1 MKLYCAD
8 CMDILKGI
16 PEGSIDM
23 ILCDM
28 PYGTTRNKWDVIIP
42 LDPLWAQYRRI
53 IKSNGVIALH
63 SDMPFTA
70 ALVSAGKDLYRY
82 ELIWVKENGSDF
94 LNANRKP
101 LKAHESI
108 QIFYKHQPTYNKQ
121 YVDGKPYKNRSGQR
135 REASQN
141 WGKFRDGILTD
152 CSDGKR
158 SPTTILKFPRENGLH
173 PTQKP
178 VKLEEWL
185 IKTYTNPGETVLD
198 NCMGSGTTGVAC
210 INTNRDF
217 IGIEKN
223 PDYYKTAI
231 SRIKEAQDNGKQ
243 GNQKKQPDHD

>member
-23 ILCDM
+23 ILCDL

-42 LDPLWAQYRRI
+42 LEPLWAQYRRI

-108 QIFYKHQPTYNKQ
+108 QIFFDILPTAKAGGFLHQPPLFEMSSHFILLPLRSFLIFDILLDSFKRCATDSGNKIAIRP
-121 YVDGKPYKNRSGQR
+121 KSRHPRS
-135 REASQN
+135 
-141 WGKFRDGILTD
+141 
-152 CSDGKR
+152 
-158 SPTTILKFPRENGLH
+158 
-173 PTQKP
+173 
-178 VKLEEWL
+178 
-185 IKTYTNPGETVLD
+185 
-198 NCMGSGTTGVAC
+198 
-210 INTNRDF
+210 
-217 IGIEKN
+217 
-223 PDYYKTAI
+223 
-231 SRIKEAQDNGKQ
+231 
-243 GNQKKQPDHD
+243 

>member
-23 ILCDM
+23 ILCDL

-42 LDPLWAQYRRI
+42 LEPLWAQYRRI

-108 QIFYKHQPTYNKQ
+108 QIFFDILPTAKAGGFTAQ
-121 YVDGKPYKNRSGQR
+121 YD
-135 REASQN
+135 
-141 WGKFRDGILTD
+141 
-152 CSDGKR
+152 
-158 SPTTILKFPRENGLH
+158 
-173 PTQKP
+173 
-178 VKLEEWL
+178 
-185 IKTYTNPGETVLD
+185 
-198 NCMGSGTTGVAC
+198 
-210 INTNRDF
+210 
-217 IGIEKN
+217 
-223 PDYYKTAI
+223 KTAI

>member
-23 ILCDM
+23 ILCDL

-42 LDPLWAQYRRI
+42 LEPLWAQYRRI
-53 IKSNGVIALH
+53 IKNNGVIALH

-121 YVDGKPYKNRSGQR
+121 YADGKPYKNRGGAKAKDFPKTGES
-135 REASQN
+135 
-141 WGKFRDGILTD
+141 FV
-152 CSDGKR
+152 
-158 SPTTILKFPRENGLH
+158 TT
-173 PTQKP
+173 
-178 VKLEEWL
+178 
-185 IKTYTNPGETVLD
+185 
-198 NCMGSGTTGVAC
+198 S
-210 INTNRDF
+210 
-217 IGIEKN
+217 
-223 PDYYKTAI
+223 
-231 SRIKEAQDNGKQ
+231 
-243 GNQKKQPDHD
+243 

>member
-1 MKLYCAD
+1 MKLYYAD

-23 ILCDM
+23 ILCDL

-42 LDPLWAQYRRI
+42 LEPLWAQYRRI

-108 QIFYKHQPTYNKQ
+108 QIFFDILPIAKTRGFTAQ
-121 YVDGKPYKNRSGQR
+121 YD
-135 REASQN
+135 
-141 WGKFRDGILTD
+141 
-152 CSDGKR
+152 
-158 SPTTILKFPRENGLH
+158 
-173 PTQKP
+173 
-178 VKLEEWL
+178 
-185 IKTYTNPGETVLD
+185 
-198 NCMGSGTTGVAC
+198 
-210 INTNRDF
+210 
-217 IGIEKN
+217 
-223 PDYYKTAI
+223 KTAI

-243 GNQKKQPDHD
+243 GDRKKQPDHD

>member
-23 ILCDM
+23 ILCDL

-42 LDPLWAQYRRI
+42 LEPLWAQYRRI

-70 ALVSAGKDLYRY
+70 TLVSAGKDLYRY
-82 ELIWVKENGSDF
+82 ELIWAKEEGSDF

-108 QIFYKHQPTYNKQ
+108 QIFYKHQPAYNKQ
-121 YVDGKPYKNRSGQR
+121 YVDGKPYKSGSKK
-135 REASQN
+135 ASQN
-141 WGKFRDGILTD
+141 WGEFRDGISTGR
-152 CSDGKR
+152 SDGKR
-158 SPTTILKFPRENGLH
+158 SPTTILKFPRERGLH

-243 GNQKKQPDHD
+243 GNQKKQPDND

>member
-23 ILCDM
+23 ILCDL

-42 LDPLWAQYRRI
+42 LEPLWTQYRRI

-94 LNANRKP
+94 LNANLKP
-101 LKAHESI
+101 LKVHESI
-108 QIFYKHQPTYNKQ
+108 QIFFDILPIAKTRGFTAQ
-121 YVDGKPYKNRSGQR
+121 YD
-135 REASQN
+135 
-141 WGKFRDGILTD
+141 
-152 CSDGKR
+152 
-158 SPTTILKFPRENGLH
+158 
-173 PTQKP
+173 
-178 VKLEEWL
+178 
-185 IKTYTNPGETVLD
+185 
-198 NCMGSGTTGVAC
+198 
-210 INTNRDF
+210 
-217 IGIEKN
+217 
-223 PDYYKTAI
+223 KTAI

>member
-23 ILCDM
+23 ILCDL

-42 LDPLWAQYRRI
+42 LEPLWAQYRRI

-121 YVDGKPYKNRSGQR
+121 YVDGKPYKMGGG
-135 REASQN
+135 
-141 WGKFRDGILTD
+141 GKAKGFPKTGE
-152 CSDGKR
+152 SFV
-158 SPTTILKFPRENGLH
+158 TT
-173 PTQKP
+173 
-178 VKLEEWL
+178 
-185 IKTYTNPGETVLD
+185 
-198 NCMGSGTTGVAC
+198 S
-210 INTNRDF
+210 
-217 IGIEKN
+217 
-223 PDYYKTAI
+223 
-231 SRIKEAQDNGKQ
+231 
-243 GNQKKQPDHD
+243 

>member
-8 CMDILKGI
+8 CMDILNGI

-23 ILCDM
+23 ILCDL

-42 LDPLWAQYRRI
+42 LEPLWAQYRRI

-108 QIFYKHQPTYNKQ
+108 QIFYKHQPAYNKQ
-121 YVDGKPYKNRSGQR
+121 YVDGKPYKSVSGK
-135 REASQN
+135 ASQN
-141 WGKFRDGILTD
+141 WGKFRDVILTD
-152 CSDGKR
+152 CIDGKR
-158 SPTTILKFPRENGLH
+158 NPTTILKFPRENGLH
-173 PTQKP
+173 AT
-178 VKLEEWL
+178 
-185 IKTYTNPGETVLD
+185 
-198 NCMGSGTTGVAC
+198 
-210 INTNRDF
+210 
-217 IGIEKN
+217 
-223 PDYYKTAI
+223 
-231 SRIKEAQDNGKQ
+231 
-243 GNQKKQPDHD
+243 

>member
-23 ILCDM
+23 ILCDL

-42 LDPLWAQYRRI
+42 LEPLWAQYRRI

-101 LKAHESI
+101 LKVHESI
-108 QIFYKHQPTYNKQ
+108 QIFFDILPIAKTRGFTAQ
-121 YVDGKPYKNRSGQR
+121 YD
-135 REASQN
+135 
-141 WGKFRDGILTD
+141 
-152 CSDGKR
+152 
-158 SPTTILKFPRENGLH
+158 
-173 PTQKP
+173 
-178 VKLEEWL
+178 
-185 IKTYTNPGETVLD
+185 
-198 NCMGSGTTGVAC
+198 
-210 INTNRDF
+210 
-217 IGIEKN
+217 
-223 PDYYKTAI
+223 KTAI

>member
-23 ILCDM
+23 ILCDL

-42 LDPLWAQYRRI
+42 IKPLWAQYRRI

-70 ALVSAGKDLYRY
+70 ALVSAWKDLYRY

-121 YVDGKPYKNRSGQR
+121 YVDGGR
-135 REASQN
+135 
-141 WGKFRDGILTD
+141 FHDGILTD

-158 SPTTILKFPRENGLH
+158 NLTTILKFPREKGLH

-198 NCMGSGTTGVAC
+198 NCMGSGTTGAAC

>member
-23 ILCDM
+23 ILCDL

-42 LDPLWAQYRRI
+42 LEPLWAQYRRI

-108 QIFYKHQPTYNKQ
+108 QIFFDILPTAKAGGFLHQPPLRSNRGCCVLQNK
-121 YVDGKPYKNRSGQR
+121 G
-135 REASQN
+135 RE
-141 WGKFRDGILTD
+141 
-152 CSDGKR
+152 
-158 SPTTILKFPRENGLH
+158 SPRFQPWDDRPTIMVFFVFANII
-173 PTQKP
+173 
-178 VKLEEWL
+178 V
-185 IKTYTNPGETVLD
+185 
-198 NCMGSGTTGVAC
+198 M
-210 INTNRDF
+210 
-217 IGIEKN
+217 
-223 PDYYKTAI
+223 
-231 SRIKEAQDNGKQ
+231 
-243 GNQKKQPDHD
+243 

>member
-23 ILCDM
+23 ILCDL

-42 LDPLWAQYRRI
+42 LEPLWAQYRRI

-101 LKAHESI
+101 
-108 QIFYKHQPTYNKQ
+108 
-121 YVDGKPYKNRSGQR
+121 
-135 REASQN
+135 
-141 WGKFRDGILTD
+141 
-152 CSDGKR
+152 
-158 SPTTILKFPRENGLH
+158 
-173 PTQKP
+173 
-178 VKLEEWL
+178 
-185 IKTYTNPGETVLD
+185 
-198 NCMGSGTTGVAC
+198 
-210 INTNRDF
+210 
-217 IGIEKN
+217 
-223 PDYYKTAI
+223 
-231 SRIKEAQDNGKQ
+231 
-243 GNQKKQPDHD
+243 

>member
-23 ILCDM
+23 ILCDL

-42 LDPLWAQYRRI
+42 LEPLWAQYRRI

-108 QIFYKHQPTYNKQ
+108 QIFFDILPIAKTRGFTAQ
-121 YVDGKPYKNRSGQR
+121 YD
-135 REASQN
+135 
-141 WGKFRDGILTD
+141 
-152 CSDGKR
+152 
-158 SPTTILKFPRENGLH
+158 
-173 PTQKP
+173 
-178 VKLEEWL
+178 
-185 IKTYTNPGETVLD
+185 
-198 NCMGSGTTGVAC
+198 
-210 INTNRDF
+210 
-217 IGIEKN
+217 
-223 PDYYKTAI
+223 KTAI